1 MCATAAVNLKVPGYK
16 GRWKAYLLI
25 VLNGTVKKYSLQV
38 IQTIKKWK
46 SQGET
51 EIKNLRNC
59 IEFNLNQFSYPS
71 WR

>member
-38 IQTIKKWK
+38 IQAIKK
-46 SQGET
+46 
-51 EIKNLRNC
+51 
-59 IEFNLNQFSYPS
+59 
-71 WR
+71 